1 VASVASSLSFVAA
14 SSPSHPALPS
24 SSLGGRRNNKPT
36 NQPSTGAGK
45 AWRWR
50 LDDDGIDGRR
60 LVVGRTATARASDDE
75 RHMGSE
81 AGRGLM
87 MDGDNQQPTNL

>member
-1 VASVASSLSFVAA
+1 MKSGGSAELGMHVCAGEPSASFQ
-14 SSPSHPALPS
+14 PA
-24 SSLGGRRNNKPT
+24 
-36 NQPSTGAGK
+36 
-45 AWRWR
+45 
-50 LDDDGIDGRR
+50 
-60 LVVGRTATARASDDE
+60 ATARASDDE